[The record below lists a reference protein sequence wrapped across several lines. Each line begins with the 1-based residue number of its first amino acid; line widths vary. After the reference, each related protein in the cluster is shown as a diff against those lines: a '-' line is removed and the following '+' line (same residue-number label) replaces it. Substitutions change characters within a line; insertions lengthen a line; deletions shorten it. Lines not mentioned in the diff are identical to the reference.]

1 MARREEGSSLWRK
14 KKTDAPLEMHR
25 LSLGRKIIRMTHGCF
40 GCDKESFDSKLQI
53 YGIGHKDLGRDKAED
68 KDLDKDKDKP
78 KTKKKTWA
86 RIKTKTK
93 TKIKT

>member
-1 MARREEGSSLWRK
+1 MARREEGSSSWRK
-14 KKTDAPLEMHR
+14 KKTDALLEKHR
-25 LSLGRKIIRMTHGCF
+25 LSLGRKIIRMRHGCF

-68 KDLDKDKDKP
+68 RDLNKDKDKP

-86 RIKTKTK
+86 KIKKKTK